1 MPTRLAD
8 VIVPEVFTEYV
19 TNRTAEKSLL
29 IQSGIIERNAEF
41 DRLAGGEGRLIEMP
55 FWNDLTGEEE
65 IVDDHGEF
73 TAGKITASSDQAIKH
88 VRGRMWGVNQLTS
101 LLAGS
106 DPMQAIGNLV
116 ADYWNRRD
124 QAKLLATLNGIFS
137 AGNMSD
143 KHYDISGNT
152 ADGAVLSGHN
162 FIDATQVMGDAKELL
177 TGVMMHSAVETHLR
191 KLNLIESIRPS
202 DGGEP
207 INYFQGK
214 RVIVD
219 DAMPFNTEDLVGSMY
234 LFGSGAIAKGIGSH
248 PNIVATE
255 VDRNAQSKAGEEFL
269 INRHI
274 DILHPRGVKWTD
286 DSITGRFPTN
296 EELQNGSNWNRVF
309 EPKQIRIVKFTFRVE
324 AEAVEDNGEEIDA

>member
-1 MPTRLAD
+1 MPVTRLAD
-8 VIVPEVFTEYV
+8 VIVPEVFTDYV
-19 TNRTAEKSLL
+19 VNRTAEKSLL
-29 IQSGIIERNAEF
+29 VQSGIVERNSEF
-41 DRLAGGEGRLIEMP
+41 DQLASGPGRLAEMP

-65 IVDDHGEF
+65 VVDDQGNF
-73 TAGKITASSDQAIKH
+73 TAGKITASSDQAVKH

-106 DPMQAIGNLV
+106 DPMAAIGDLV

-124 QAKLLATLNGIFS
+124 QVKLLSTLDGVFK
-137 AGNMSD
+137 AGNMNE

-162 FIDATQVMGDAKELL
+162 FIDATQVMGDAKGLL
-177 TGVMMHSAVETHLR
+177 TGVMMHSAVETHLK
-191 KLNLIESIRPS
+191 KLNLIETVRPA

-207 INYFQGK
+207 ISYFQGK

-219 DAMPFNTEDLVGSMY
+219 DAMPFNTNDLVGSMY
-234 LFGSGAIAKGIGSH
+234 LFGSGAIAKGVGSH
-248 PNIVATE
+248 PQIVSTE

-286 DSITGRFPTN
+286 SSISGKFPTN
-296 EELQNGSNWNRVF
+296 SELETAANWNRVY
-309 EPKQIRIVKFTFRVE
+309 EEKQIRIVKFTFKTN
-324 AEAVEDNGEEIDA
+324 ANAVEV